1 MTSNCRSQRPGNRP
15 RHGAHRYHA
24 MRKTVGGQRLR
35 RHHKHINLFPP
46 EATRVDTSRRHEMS
60 MLIED
65 LARDRIRQ
73 IQRDAE
79 QQRQIRRARDARR
92 AAKARLVAE
101 L

>member
-1 MTSNCRSQRPGNRP
+1 MTATCRSLRPGKMP
-15 RHGAHRYHA
+15 GHRAQPYHA

-46 EATRVDTSRRHEMS
+46 GATRVDNSRRHEMS

-73 IQRDAE
+73 INRDVE
-79 QQRQIRRARDARR
+79 QQRQARRARDARR
-92 AAKARLVAE
+92 SAKARSAADL
-101 L
+101 